1 MAVLTSTVH
10 EIEQRALNNTVL
22 KHVKELNNFDVYGLT
37 EIFNQFLQYVTNQ
50 DTNFTDILVKDD
62 NKVTVLDGR
71 DNVVM
76 GMVAGTPLALSDVFV
91 TDYGLVV
98 VIGYTFKQDEDMP
111 NRDTTFDGNYV
122 DWDNPRYYSI
132 F

>member
-10 EIEQRALNNTVL
+10 KIEQRTLYNTVL
-22 KHVKELNNFDVYGLT
+22 KHVKELNRFDAYGLT
-37 EIFNQFLQYVTNQ
+37 EIFNQFLQYATNQ
-50 DTNFTDILVKDD
+50 DTNFTDILVTGN

-98 VIGYTFKQDEDMP
+98 VVGYTFEQDEDMP

-122 DWDNPRYYSI
+122 DWGNPCYYSI